1 MLLTAAAVG
10 DEVISVPL
18 DAIILIVLTY
28 SRVIPTTLLRYRTK
42 RSGHQDTTDEK
53 IMNIFGRSPGS
64 QQSRGSDT
72 ESVSDTEQPIVN
84 RGIDRNL
91 TQGT

>member
-1 MLLTAAAVG
+1 
-10 DEVISVPL
+10 
-18 DAIILIVLTY
+18 
-28 SRVIPTTLLRYRTK
+28 
-42 RSGHQDTTDEK
+42 
-53 IMNIFGRSPGS
+53 MNIFGRSSGS

-91 TQGT
+91 TQGTYIYNEESIFL